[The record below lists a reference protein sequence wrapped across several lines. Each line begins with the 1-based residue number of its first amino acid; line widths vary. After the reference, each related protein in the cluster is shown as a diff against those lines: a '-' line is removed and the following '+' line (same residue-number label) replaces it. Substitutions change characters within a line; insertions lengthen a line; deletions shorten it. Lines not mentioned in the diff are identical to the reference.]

1 LIWERSQSEANAGSA
16 LTLIVEAVNSID
28 GGALV
33 VAAEDEEVL
42 RVFNLIG

>member
-1 LIWERSQSEANAGSA
+1 MR
-16 LTLIVEAVNSID
+16 LTFIVEAVNSID
-28 GGALV
+28 RGALV